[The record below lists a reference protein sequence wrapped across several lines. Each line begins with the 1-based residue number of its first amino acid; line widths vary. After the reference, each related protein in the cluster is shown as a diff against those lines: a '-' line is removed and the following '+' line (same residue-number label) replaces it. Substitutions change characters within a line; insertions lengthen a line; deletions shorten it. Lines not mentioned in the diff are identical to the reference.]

1 MDKNLSKKML
11 FFLSN
16 DIGLEL
22 SLIELAIKLSKK
34 NNISLPIIL
43 WSYSILTI
51 EEIDKLYSFLFHNE

>member
-51 EEIDKLYSFLFHNE
+51 EEMKILL